1 MKFAFNFRTIKYLGD
16 IRADAFILALVIF
29 YGTILRSA
37 YDNNLLKSFVISV
50 LNDPIAYLI
59 VLILRLFFHKL
70 NFDRKLT
77 VYSLFIA
84 TIICLI
90 AAIGMAGI
98 ARLVRQIGDWQF
110 ASFNIVQMWIG
121 PFSFYAFIFVGWSF
135 AYLCISAQAAANEAQ
150 TRANAAEAEALR
162 SELQHLRHQLDP
174 HFLFNALNGVA
185 ADIPIHPQNAV
196 LMVRELADFLRYSL
210 DHRDLLLAPLSAEI
224 DAVRSFLEVQ
234 QARFGKMMSYKITAD
249 SEVLQ
254 RKTPGFL
261 LQPLVENAVKHG
273 LKSAR
278 LPLAID
284 VSVSRDGAD
293 LRIDVTNAGELR
305 SDWRQ
310 AGAPGVGLSVLMRR
324 LELHYPGRHH
334 LELRCVDQKVIASIV
349 LSGEPCLV

>member
-1 MKFAFNFRTIKYLGD
+1 MKFTLNFRNIKYLGD
-16 IRADAFILALVIF
+16 IRADAFILVLVIF
-29 YGTILRSA
+29 YGTIVRSA
-37 YDNNLLKSFVISV
+37 YDNNLLNSLIITAF
-50 LNDPIAYLI
+50 NDPIAYLI

-77 VYSLFIA
+77 VYSLFIT
-84 TIICLI
+84 TITCLI

-110 ASFNIVQMWIG
+110 ASFNTVQMWIG

-150 TRANAAEAEALR
+150 MRANAAEAEALR

-174 HFLFNALNGVA
+174 HFLFNALNGIA
-185 ADIPIHPQNAV
+185 ADIPVHPQSAV

-210 DHRDLLLAPLSAEI
+210 DHRDLALAPLSAEI

-234 QARFGKMMSYKITAD
+234 QARFGKMMSYKINAD
-249 SEVLQ
+249 SKILQ
-254 RKTPGFL
+254 QKTPGFL
-261 LQPLVENAVKHG
+261 LQPLVENAIKHG
-273 LKSAR
+273 LKSAKP
-278 LPLAID
+278 PLTID
-284 VSVSRDGAD
+284 VSLSRDGAD
-293 LRIDVTNAGELR
+293 LRIEVMNAGELR

-310 AGAPGVGLSVLMRR
+310 AGAPGVGLSVLKRR

-334 LELRCVDQKVIASIV
+334 LELRGVGYKVIASIV